1 MKRGTGTAT
10 NSGCALA
17 LIQDIAEP
25 VPVFISPPVN
35 GNFGTPMPSSPVVV
49 ELTPP
54 GRGAVAT
61 LLVEGA
67 AALQTVGR
75 HFRPNGKLPLE
86 GCQADRL
93 VFGRFGS
100 EPAEEVVVRLRS
112 QQSVEVH
119 CHGGHAAIE
128 RIRQLL
134 ATEGCRPLAWQAWT
148 LERLTRPHCVCG
160 VHRPVQDTNGADG
173 RHSPGTVSGCAPP
186 GGRLRSAGPGP
197 SGDRDRQD
205 ATRRPSFSDR
215 RRPAPGRIVADRS
228 GGPS

>member
-1 MKRGTGTAT
+1 
-10 NSGCALA
+10 
-17 LIQDIAEP
+17 
-25 VPVFISPPVN
+25 
-35 GNFGTPMPSSPVVV
+35 MPSSPVVV

-148 LERLTRPHCVCG
+148 LERLTDPIASAACIALSRT
-160 VHRPVQDTNGADG
+160 RTERTAAILLEQYQGALRQAVDSVRQVLAQAEIATAKTRLAALLSRTAVG
-173 RHSPGTVSGCAPP
+173 LHLVESWRIVLAGPPNSGKSTLINALAGYRCRSSIRQRAPP
-186 GGRLRSAGPGP
+186 AMC
-197 SGDRDRQD
+197 
-205 ATRRPSFSDR
+205 
-215 RRPAPGRIVADRS
+215 
-228 GGPS
+228 